1 MEIKWLEWA
10 KGIQAIAQTGLA
22 YSKDVYD
29 IERYEQLRQLSIDI
43 LSGYTDAGTD
53 KIKLAF
59 ASDTGYATPKVDVRA
74 VVFQDERILLVRE
87 KIDGAWSLPGGWAD
101 VGLSASEVAVK
112 EVQEESGYLVAP
124 IRLLAVLDKKFHD
137 HPPEPYHVYK
147 MFIQC
152 RIVGGE
158 ALSGIETS
166 EVAFYSMDE
175 LPELS
180 LERNTE
186 AQVKTMFQF
195 LADPNRETI
204 LD

>member
-10 KGIQAIAQTGLA
+10 KGIQAIAQTGLT

-43 LSGYTDAGTD
+43 LSGYTDAGID
-53 KIKLAF
+53 KIKLTF

-112 EVQEESGYLVAP
+112 EVEEESGYLVAP

-166 EVAFYSMDE
+166 EVAFYGIDE
-175 LPELS
+175 LPQLS

-195 LADPNRETI
+195 LYNPNKETM